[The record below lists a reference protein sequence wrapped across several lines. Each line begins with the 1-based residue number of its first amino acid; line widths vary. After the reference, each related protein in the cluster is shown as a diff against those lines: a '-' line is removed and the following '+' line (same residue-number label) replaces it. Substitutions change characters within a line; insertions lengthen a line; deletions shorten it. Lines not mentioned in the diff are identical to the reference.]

1 MKTPLVLIRL
11 EVLLVPVIQVIVGTE
26 LAVWQTTFV
35 RTIIIL
41 VILTLIARTGR
52 LKLHVHVR
60 TVGEGMESHVK
71 I

>member
-1 MKTPLVLIRL
+1 MKMPLVLIL
-11 EVLLVPVIQVIVGTE
+11 MGVLLVLVIQVIMGTE

-52 LKLHVHVR
+52 LKLHALVR
-60 TVGEGMESHVK
+60 TVGEEMVSLAK